1 MTERQRPGNSE
12 QNFLPTPNPIE
23 IVNATGVIL
32 PLYFGDT
39 LDDEQYALSYL
50 NGPTMNFLADA
61 NRGFLLSKT
70 LKLTNASKHDL
81 RKLLE
86 HGGDLAN
93 DNDEE
98 VFPQTRSLE
107 SFGLALTIFSQM
119 PNLAKSNNHNYG
131 ISIPNR
137 MALIPP
143 RNSME
148 TLERLDELKIFIE
161 EIVGHEL
168 QPKDLRRLRIEDKI
182 YRPMAFF
189 QVGKDLPIKQEP
201 TKNQVIEM
209 LQELRLN

>member
-1 MTERQRPGNSE
+1 MTERERPDNQE
-12 QNFLPTPNPIE
+12 QNFLPTPRPIE
-23 IVNATGVIL
+23 IVDATGVIL

-39 LDDEQYALSYL
+39 LGDEQYALSYL
-50 NGPTMNFLADA
+50 KGPTMNFLADA

-81 RKLLE
+81 KKLLE

-93 DNDEE
+93 NNDEE

-107 SFGLALTIFSQM
+107 SFGTAMIIFGLMPDLANPNYNYFM
-119 PNLAKSNNHNYG
+119 PISNK
-131 ISIPNR
+131 

-148 TLERLDELKIFIE
+148 TLERLDELKIFIK
-161 EIVGHEL
+161 EIIDHKL

-189 QVGKDLPIKQEP
+189 QVGKDSPIKQSP

-209 LQELRLN
+209 LQELHLN

>member
-1 MTERQRPGNSE
+1 MQERLQPGNSE
-12 QNFLPTPNPIE
+12 QNFLPNPHPKE
-23 IVNATGVIL
+23 IVNETGVIL
-32 PLYFGDT
+32 PLYLADV
-39 LDDEQYALSYL
+39 LDDQEYALSFFK
-50 NGPTMNFLADA
+50 GPTMNFLADA
-61 NRGFLLSKT
+61 SRGFLLSKT
-70 LKLTNASKHDL
+70 LKLTNASKPDL
-81 RKLLE
+81 AKLISHE
-86 HGGDLAN
+86 KDLAN

-107 SFGLALTIFSQM
+107 SFGTAMIIFGLMPDLASPNYNYFM
-119 PNLAKSNNHNYG
+119 PILNK
-131 ISIPNR
+131 

-143 RNSME
+143 RNSIE

-161 EIVGHEL
+161 EIVSHKL
-168 QPKDLRRLRIEDKI
+168 QPKDLRRLCMEDKI